1 MKTLPVHLDVFALV
15 MILGVAQG
23 VFLGAFF
30 LSGERSRDVANRC
43 FGWFILG
50 LTAIMGEILLCYTN
64 YMFGTLWLIDVAEP
78 FNFWIGP
85 LLFLFVFTRLNGQLP
100 RHWNWH
106 LLPGGLWLL
115 YSATWQFQS
124 IAFKYNAYINA
135 YHPELTQLPIT
146 LYIPSDPLHLRDFDT
161 ELMLLSCLIYAGL
174 SLWVLRQAYRQTG
187 EPFFK
192 AGPLAH
198 LRNLILFNAAVPI
211 LLVAVKLSFYED
223 LGDYL
228 LACWITTAIY
238 AASLWVMS
246 SSAFF
251 RPMLSAQPLPTD
263 DLPSELSDELPARKK
278 YEKSS
283 LSEEVEEAVL
293 QKLARLMETDKIY
306 LDNTLSLPKLAA
318 RLQTSPHHL
327 SQLLNNRL
335 GQTFFDWLARQRV
348 LEAQRLLRQPTTA
361 GLKIDDL
368 AERVGYN
375 SPSAFHTAFKRLTGQ
390 TPAQFRDSAGSVSV
404 SRTPSR

>member
-1 MKTLPVHLDVFALV
+1 MKTLPVHLDVFALI

-30 LSGERSRDVANRC
+30 LSGTRSRDVANRY

-64 YMFGTLWLIDVAEP
+64 YMFGTLWLIDFTEP

-100 RHWNWH
+100 RHGNWH

-115 YSATWQFQS
+115 YSVTWQFQS

-135 YHPELTQLPIT
+135 YHPKLTQLAVT
-146 LYIPSDPLHLRDFDT
+146 LYLPCDPLHLRDFDT
-161 ELMLLSCLIYAGL
+161 ELMLLSCLIYAVL
-174 SLWVLRQAYRQTG
+174 SLLVIRRAYHQTG
-187 EPFFK
+187 ELFFR

-198 LRNLILFNAAVPI
+198 LRNLILFNAALPI
-211 LLVAVKLSFYED
+211 LVVAVKLSFYED

-228 LACWITTAIY
+228 LACWITTVIY
-238 AASLWVMS
+238 ATSLWVMS

-251 RPMLSAQPLPTD
+251 RPVVSARPLPETA
-263 DLPSELSDELPARKK
+263 LPNTLPAKKK

-283 LSEEVEEAVL
+283 LSEKVEEAVL
-293 QKLARLMETDKIY
+293 QKLARLTETDKVY

-335 GQTFFDWLARQRV
+335 GQTFFDWLARQRI

-361 GLKIDDL
+361 HLKIDDL

-390 TPAQFRDSAGSVSV
+390 TPAQFRDSAGAVPVS
-404 SRTPSR
+404 

>member
-23 VFLGAFF
+23 VFLSAFF
-30 LSGERSRDVANRC
+30 LSGERSRDVANRY
-43 FGWFILG
+43 FGLFMLG
-50 LTAIMGEILLCYTN
+50 LSAITGEILLCYTN
-64 YMFGTLWLIDVAEP
+64 YMFRTLWLIDFSEP

-85 LLFLFVFTRLNGQLP
+85 SLFLFVFTRLNGQLP
-100 RHWNWH
+100 RHWGWH

-115 YSATWQFQS
+115 YSVTWQYQS
-124 IAFKYNAYINA
+124 IAFKYGAYINA
-135 YHPELTQLPIT
+135 YHPELAQLPVT
-146 LYIPSDPLHLRDFDT
+146 LYIPCDPLHLRDFDT
-161 ELMLLSCLIYAGL
+161 ELMLLSCLLYAGL
-174 SLWVLRQAYRQTG
+174 SVLVLRRAYQQTG

-198 LRNLILFNAAVPI
+198 LRNLVLFNAAVPI
-211 LLVAVKLSFYED
+211 LLIAVKLSFYED

-228 LACWITTAIY
+228 LACWITAAIY

-251 RPMLSAQPLPTD
+251 RPVVSARPLLTADVP
-263 DLPSELSDELPARKK
+263 EELPARKK

-293 QKLARLMETDKIY
+293 QKLARLTETDKIY

-335 GQTFFDWLARQRV
+335 EQTFFDWLARQRV
-348 LEAQRLLRQPTTA
+348 LEAQRLLRQPATA
-361 GLKIDDL
+361 YLKIDDL

-375 SPSAFHTAFKRLTGQ
+375 SPSAFHTAFKRITGQ
-390 TPAQFRDSAGSVSV
+390 TPAQFRDSAGAVSV
-404 SRTPSR
+404 L

>member
-15 MILGVAQG
+15 MLLGVAQG

-30 LSGERSRDVANRC
+30 LSGERSRDVANQC
-43 FGWFILG
+43 FGGFILG

-64 YMFGTLWLIDVAEP
+64 YMFGMLWLIDFAEP

-100 RHWNWH
+100 RHWAWH
-106 LLPGGLWLL
+106 LLPGVLWLL
-115 YSATWQFQS
+115 YSITWQYQS
-124 IAFKYNAYINA
+124 ITFKYNAYINA
-135 YHPELTQLPIT
+135 YHPQLAQLPVT
-146 LYIPSDPLHLRDFDT
+146 LYLPCDPLHLRNFDT
-161 ELMLLSCLIYAGL
+161 ELTLLSCLVYVGL
-174 SLWVLRQAYRQTG
+174 SLLVLHRAYHHTG

-198 LRNLILFNAAVPI
+198 LRNLLLLNAAVPI
-211 LLVAVKLSFYED
+211 LLVAVKLRFYED

-228 LACWITTAIY
+228 IACWITAAIY
-238 AASLWVMS
+238 ATSLWVMS

-251 RPMLSAQPLPTD
+251 RPVVSARPLLPD
-263 DLPSELSDELPARKK
+263 DLPGELPARKK

-283 LSEEVEEAVL
+283 LSEEMEEAVL
-293 QKLARLMETDKIY
+293 RKLTRLTETDKIY

-335 GQTFFDWLARQRV
+335 GQTFFDWLARQRI
-348 LEAQRLLRQPTTA
+348 LEAQRLLCQPA
-361 GLKIDDL
+361 IAHLKIDDL

-390 TPAQFRDSAGSVSV
+390 TPAQFRDSAGAIPVS
-404 SRTPSR
+404 

>member
-1 MKTLPVHLDVFALV
+1 MKTLPVHLDVFALI

-30 LSGERSRDVANRC
+30 LSGDRSRDVANRF

-50 LTAIMGEILLCYTN
+50 LTGIMGEIWLCYTN
-64 YMFGTLWLIDVAEP
+64 YMFGMLWLIDFSEP
-78 FNFWIGP
+78 FNFWIEP

-100 RHWNWH
+100 RHWGWH

-124 IAFKYNAYINA
+124 MAFKYNAYINA
-135 YHPELTQLPIT
+135 YHPELPQLPAR
-146 LYIPSDPLHLRDFDT
+146 LLIPFDPLHLRHFGT

-174 SLWVLRQAYRQTG
+174 SLLVLRRAYHQTG
-187 EPFFK
+187 EPFSK

-198 LRNLILFNAAVPI
+198 LRNLVLFNAAVPI
-211 LLVAVKLSFYED
+211 LLVAVKLSFYND

-228 LACWITTAIY
+228 LACWITAAIY

-251 RPMLSAQPLPTD
+251 RPVLAARPLLTD
-263 DLPSELSDELPARKK
+263 DLSGELPDALPARKK

-293 QKLARLMETDKIY
+293 QKLARLTETDKIY
-306 LDNTLSLPKLAA
+306 LDNTLSLPRLAA
-318 RLQTSPHHL
+318 RLHTSPHHL

-348 LEAQRLLRQPTTA
+348 LEAQRLLRQPATA

-390 TPAQFRDSAGSVSV
+390 TPAQFRDSAGAVPVS
-404 SRTPSR
+404 